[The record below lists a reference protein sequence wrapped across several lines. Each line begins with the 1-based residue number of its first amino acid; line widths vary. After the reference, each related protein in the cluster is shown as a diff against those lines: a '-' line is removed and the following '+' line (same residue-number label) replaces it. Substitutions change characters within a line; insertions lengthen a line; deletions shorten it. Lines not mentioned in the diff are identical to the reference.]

1 MARLAR
7 LYAPNTPQLILV
19 RFHRSLGSPLEPAP
33 SEKLNLLADWL
44 RDAAREEKVS
54 VHGWVLLN
62 DRLVLLCTP
71 PSITGT
77 ARLVQAVGRRY
88 ATRIHRGRAFAER
101 YRCAL
106 LQPDAW
112 VLKGLI
118 WLEHLPVQLK
128 YVDESVRWP
137 WSSAAQHTGQGPAAL
152 RWTTEHT
159 DYWRLGNT
167 PFERQAH
174 YRRLLEQGPS
184 ETQSQALEKALFG
197 QWALGDED
205 FLTRINHLS
214 SRRLA
219 PAKRGRPKN
228 SAKLI
233 KPDAEQQESVD

>member
-7 LYAPNTPQLILV
+7 LYAPNTPQLIQV
-19 RFHRSLGSPLEPAP
+19 RFNRSLGSPLEPAP
-33 SEKLNLLADWL
+33 SGKLNLLADWL
-44 RDAAREEKVS
+44 RDAASEEKVP

-71 PSITGT
+71 PAKTGT

-88 ATRIHRGRAFAER
+88 ATRIQRGRAFAER
-101 YRCAL
+101 YRSAL

-118 WLEHLPVQLK
+118 WLEHLPVQLE
-128 YVDESVRWP
+128 YVDEPSRWP
-137 WSSAAQHTGQGPAAL
+137 WSSAAQHTGQGQAAL
-152 RWTTEHT
+152 RWTTEHP

-167 PFERQAH
+167 PFERQAR

-184 ETQSQALEKALFG
+184 AAQAQELERALFG
-197 QWALGDED
+197 QWALGDEE
-205 FLTRINHLS
+205 FLARINHMS

-219 PAKRGRPKN
+219 PAKRGRPAK
-228 SAKLI
+228 SARPIKL
-233 KPDAEQQESVD
+233 DAPQQEPSD